1 MRMYDI
7 IHKKRQGGE
16 LTNEEINWLVHAVT
30 ESQVPDYQISALLM
44 AIWFRGMTPRETVD
58 LTWAMARSGDMAD
71 LSPIPGVKVDKHST
85 GGVGDKTSLIV
96 GPIAAACGVKIAK
109 MSGRGLGHTGGT
121 VDKLESI
128 PGLHMD
134 IPRDRFYEIVNQ
146 TGIAIVGQSGSL
158 CPADKKLYA
167 LRDVTATVDSLPLI
181 AASIMS
187 KKLAAGADAILLDVK
202 LGSGA
207 FMKTLPQA
215 DELAQ
220 LMVDTGN
227 QAGRRTAAMITDM
240 DMPLGRCIGNAL
252 EVSEAVQILHGEG
265 DSRLAELSLE
275 LAAGMIYLAGLAPT
289 GEAAL
294 AQATAAVQEGTAFQV
309 LCDMAAAQGGDPAC
323 LLDTSK
329 LPLSPASLTVAAPE
343 SGYIAALDA
352 ETCGLAAME
361 LGAGRESK
369 EDAIDYGAGI
379 VLLANK
385 GSQVEQGQPIAKL
398 YAQSE
403 AQCLRSQERFLTAL
417 TIKKEKPE
425 TQPLII
431 KRIGIVKTL
440 KNR

>member
-7 IHKKRQGGE
+7 IHKKRQGAE
-16 LTNEEINWLVHAVT
+16 LSTEEIGWLVRGVT
-30 ESQVPDYQISALLM
+30 EGSVPDYQISALLM
-44 AIWFRGMTPRETVD
+44 AIWFKGMTPKETVD

-134 IPRDRFYEIVNQ
+134 IPRERFYEIVGE

-207 FMKTLPQA
+207 FMKTLPEAQ
-215 DELAQ
+215 ELAE

-227 QAGRRTAAMITDM
+227 RAGRRTAAMITDM

-252 EVSEAVQILHGEG
+252 EVSEAVEVLRGKG
-265 DSRLAELSLE
+265 DPRLTELSLE
-275 LAAGMIYLAGLAPT
+275 LAAGMILLADLAP
-289 GEAAL
+289 ERDAAL
-294 AQATAAVQEGTAFQV
+294 AMAREAVGSGRAFKT
-309 LCDMAAAQGGDPAC
+309 LCAMAAAQGGDPGC
-323 LLDTSK
+323 LEDIGR
-329 LPLSPASLTVAAPE
+329 LPLSPCTLTVTAPG
-343 SGYIAALDA
+343 SGYISALDA

-369 EDAIDYGAGI
+369 EDAVDYGAGI

-385 GSQVEQGQPIAKL
+385 GDPVEKGRPIAKL
-398 YAQSE
+398 YAQSGE
-403 AQCLRSQERFLTAL
+403 QCRRGMERFLSAL
-417 TIKKEKPE
+417 SIEKERPE
-425 TQPLII
+425 SQPLIV
-431 KRIGIVKTL
+431 KRIGI
-440 KNR
+440 

>member
-16 LTNEEINWLVHAVT
+16 LSTEEIGWLVQAVT
-30 ESQVPDYQISALLM
+30 ENSVPDYQISALLM
-44 AIWFRGMTPRETVD
+44 AIWFKGMTPRETVD

-71 LSPIPGVKVDKHST
+71 LSPIPGAKVDKHST

-128 PGLHMD
+128 PGLRMD
-134 IPRDRFYEIVNQ
+134 IPRDRFYEIVNE

-207 FMKTLPQA
+207 FMKTLPEAQ
-215 DELAQ
+215 ELAQ

-252 EVSEAVQILHGEG
+252 EVSEAVDVLHGKG
-265 DSRLAELSLE
+265 DPRLTELCLE
-275 LAAGMIYLAGLAPT
+275 LAAAMVYLAGLAPDR
-289 GEAAL
+289 EAAL
-294 AQATAAVQEGTAFQV
+294 AQANEAVSSGRAFKT
-309 LCDMAAAQGGDPAC
+309 LCGMVSAQGGDPAC
-323 LLDTSK
+323 LEDTSK
-329 LPLSPASLTVAAPE
+329 LPLSPCTLTVTAPE
-343 SGYIAALDA
+343 TGYISALDA

-369 EDAIDYGAGI
+369 EDSIDYGAGI

-385 GSQVEQGQPIAKL
+385 GDQVEEGQPIARL
-398 YAQSE
+398 CAQSE
-403 AQCLRSQERFLTAL
+403 GQCRRSRERFFTAL
-417 TIKKEKPE
+417 SIKKERPE
-425 TQPLII
+425 SQPLII
-431 KRIGIVKTL
+431 SRINI
-440 KNR
+440 